1 MELAKQFGEPNSLK
15 IVKFYINYNDITH
28 FKNRG
33 IAPQRMKKNVLT
45 VHFPLNV
52 PRCRFLTRRRL
63 LPGPFFCTDWKQP
76 GPNKQ
81 SNNQKAF
88 IG

>member
-33 IAPQRMKKNVLT
+33 IAPQRMKKMSSLCVF
-45 VHFPLNV
+45 H
-52 PRCRFLTRRRL
+52 
-63 LPGPFFCTDWKQP
+63 
-76 GPNKQ
+76 
-81 SNNQKAF
+81 
-88 IG
+88 

>member
-33 IAPQRMKKNVLT
+33 IAPQRMKKMS
-45 VHFPLNV
+45 
-52 PRCRFLTRRRL
+52 L
-63 LPGPFFCTDWKQP
+63 LCVFH
-76 GPNKQ
+76 
-81 SNNQKAF
+81 
-88 IG
+88 